1 MNTLNGFYN
10 VYKTPDMTSSDVV
23 VKLRGILRSK
33 TGVRFKVGH
42 LGTLDPLAEG
52 VLPIAVGSA
61 TKLFNFMLD
70 KRKRYRAT
78 FVWGETTDTLD
89 RGGSVTATGEKVTD
103 ADRVASAC
111 SQWVG
116 TYPQTPPAYSAK
128 SVDGA
133 RAYDLARRGVEVV
146 LSPKEVTVYAIR
158 MVEAQDNAFTFEIEC
173 SAGTYI
179 RALCRDIADTMGTV
193 GYMSK
198 LYRLQSGEFGI
209 DSAVTLANIETDLT
223 AGFLPLADYA
233 ATLSR
238 YDVPETYRKN
248 VENGVTYPIQID
260 QSYARIDVGGVPY
273 AIGYSQEGVLKI
285 ICRL

>member
-1 MNTLNGFYN
+1 VNGFYN

-23 VKLRGILRSK
+23 VKLRGILRSR

-52 VLPIAVGSA
+52 VLPVAVGSA
-61 TKLFNFMLD
+61 TKLFNYMLD
-70 KRKRYRAT
+70 KRKRYLAT

-89 RGGSVTATGEKVTD
+89 RAGQVTATAE
-103 ADRVASAC
+103 RVEDVERVSEAAI
-111 SQWVG
+111 QQVG
-116 TYPQTPPAYSAK
+116 RIMQTPPAYSAK

-133 RAYDLARRGVEVV
+133 RAYQLARNGVEVA
-146 LSPKEVTVYAIR
+146 LPPKEVTVYSIELVAH
-158 MVEAQDNAFTFEIEC
+158 EANAFSFVIEC

-179 RALCRDIADTMGTV
+179 RAICRDMAASMGTV

-198 LYRLQSGEFGI
+198 LTRTQSGEFALSG
-209 DSAVTLANIETDLT
+209 AVTLAQIEEDIC
-223 AGFLPLADYA
+223 AGYVSLADFA
-233 ATLSR
+233 ASLKC
-238 YDVPETYRKN
+238 YNIDEQYRKH
-248 VENGVTYPIQID
+248 VENGVVYPMQID

-273 AIGYSQEGVLKI
+273 AIGCTQEGVLKI